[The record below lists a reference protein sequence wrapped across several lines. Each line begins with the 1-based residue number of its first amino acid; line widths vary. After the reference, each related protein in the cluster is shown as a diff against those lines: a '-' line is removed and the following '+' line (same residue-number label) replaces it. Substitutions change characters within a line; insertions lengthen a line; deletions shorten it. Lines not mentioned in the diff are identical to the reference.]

1 MSSVIA
7 IIELLRII
15 EKTEEKDRLPLINA
29 VVYLAD
35 DCLTGEDA
43 DSYKNINEIRKAGF
57 DVYAGEQDRFGWL
70 TGVIEL
76 KTGKIVFG

>member
-1 MSSVIA
+1 MSSVVA

-15 EKTEEKDRLPLINA
+15 DKIDEKDRLTLINA

-35 DCLTGEDA
+35 DCLTSEDA
-43 DSYKNINEIRKAGF
+43 NSYENINEIRKAGF

-70 TGVIEL
+70 TGVIEF
-76 KTGKIVFG
+76 KTGKIIFG

>member
-43 DSYKNINEIRKAGF
+43 DSYENINEIRKAGF

>member
-1 MSSVIA
+1 MSSVVA

-15 EKTEEKDRLPLINA
+15 DKTDEKDRLPLINA

-35 DCLTGEDA
+35 DCLTSEDRE
-43 DSYKNINEIRKAGF
+43 SYENISEIRKAGF